1 MAVLPMEGLYSS
13 DDLSDD
19 DMTLVHAPPPVVHK
33 KLLDRVVSSVNCD
46 GVEESE
52 DDLFAVKLPEKTSNK
67 KCLVVE
73 VS

>member
-1 MAVLPMEGLYSS
+1 MLPMEGLYSS

-19 DMTLVHAPPPVVHK
+19 DMTLVPAPPPVVHK
-33 KLLDRVVSSVNCD
+33 KLLDRVVSSVNCE
-46 GVEESE
+46 EESE
-52 DDLFAVKLPEKTSNK
+52 DDLFAVRLPEKTSNK